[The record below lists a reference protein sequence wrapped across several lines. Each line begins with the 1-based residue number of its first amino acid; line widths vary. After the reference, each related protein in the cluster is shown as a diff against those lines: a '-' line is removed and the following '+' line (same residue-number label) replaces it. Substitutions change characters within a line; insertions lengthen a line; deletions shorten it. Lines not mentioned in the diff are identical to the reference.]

1 MKIMVFVTA
10 GEEMFRNHGE
20 KISLREMGNIEKK
33 KKPGKM
39 SILLSS
45 TFSSLKKINQ
55 GRLLHTNGGKEGI
68 IMMALEET
76 R

>member
-1 MKIMVFVTA
+1 
-10 GEEMFRNHGE
+10 
-20 KISLREMGNIEKK
+20 MGNIEKK

-45 TFSSLKKINQ
+45 TSSLKKINQ

-68 IMMALEET
+68 MMALEKT